1 MVIKNR
7 RIQTYLI
14 VAIALSLCSIS
25 FSVYTWQGSIQLH
38 TLMEAI
44 ATILAMF
51 IGVLSLLRFYSK
63 GGVNFLVLGA
73 GFIGIG
79 LLDGYHAIASS
90 IWLEP
95 YLASELSSLIP
106 WSWLAS
112 RLFLSVI
119 FLLVYFIHQ
128 WEIKYKLPENNLPSI
143 IYSFIILT
151 AFLSFIFFT
160 LTPLP
165 DGYYSGPLFYRPEEL
180 LPAVFLAAALT
191 GLLNQ
196 NEWKT
201 SAFTHWLVLSI
212 IVNLVTQ
219 LVVMPYSTSLFD
231 IQFNIAHILKIL
243 AYLCLLTGLC
253 ISVFRAFIDSDLQ
266 SNIRKKAQLSLESS
280 EIRNR
285 TIMNSLVDGLIS
297 INDKGIIENI
307 NNSACELFGYSK
319 LEVLGK
325 NIKLLMPE
333 PYHGEHDNYL
343 TNYKKTGEKKVIGKV
358 RHVTGRRKNAS
369 IFPMDLSVSEMT
381 IAGKTKYS
389 AIIRDDTARQ
399 HNENELISAKN
410 QAQSAA
416 EAKSNF
422 LATMSH
428 EIRTPMNGVLGMVEL
443 LQDTPLNPQQEDIIK
458 TISDSGNSLLEIIN
472 DILEYSKVEAGKIE
486 LELITFNLERTIY
499 DVTRLLLV
507 KAEEKDIEL
516 IFYYHTDCPNYVIGD
531 AGRIRQIML
540 NLVGNAIKFTNK
552 GQVIVEVKCLKQNDD
567 NLNVSIEVIDT
578 GIGLDNKSKDKLFD
592 SFTQADN
599 STSRTYGGTGL
610 GLTISKRLVEL
621 MNGKIDVDSESGKG
635 SRFWIEI
642 ELIKIAA
649 PEKLETLDLSNERIL
664 IVDDNPL
671 NLRILREQLN
681 KLHMLVDETTKPQ
694 EAIDLLKNAQQ
705 IGTPYKLAIID
716 NMMPIPCGADLGRE
730 IKKHNDIKHI
740 PLILLTS
747 ATGLGDAAIFKDIGF
762 SAYLT
767 KPILSDLLYK
777 TLTRV
782 LGLKDDNHND
792 RFLTQHSVL
801 EDELEKHK
809 RNIQLSA
816 NVLLVEDIIINQKVA
831 IGLMGGF
838 DFKIDI
844 ANNGKEALDKYSN
857 NTYDIILMDCQM
869 PIMDGFEATRKI
881 RETDQNIP
889 IIAVTANALS
899 TDREKCELA
908 GMNDYLVKPFNRR
921 QLTDI
926 LFRWLPLSKQNY
938 DEQDFK
944 EDTMNDNTINTIP
957 EPSSQPPLNI
967 KTLTDMKVAIGPVFD
982 ELIPAYIEQSDE
994 MINSMLELLE
1004 KEDISTLERYAHS
1017 MKSSSLNV
1025 GAEIISGY
1033 AMTLEDMCRSNQNE
1047 CDLKPQIELVINA
1060 YKQAKVA
1067 LQEFQKKGD

>member
-14 VAIALSLCSIS
+14 VALALSLCSLS

-63 GGVNFLVLGA
+63 GGTDFLVLGA

-90 IWLEP
+90 VWLEP
-95 YLASELSSLIP
+95 YLSSELSSLIP
-106 WSWLAS
+106 WSWFAS

-119 FLLVYFIHQ
+119 ILLLYYIRRCETKSKFSN
-128 WEIKYKLPENNLPSI
+128 KNLPSI
-143 IYSFIILT
+143 IYSFIIIT

-165 DGYYSGPLFYRPEEL
+165 DGYFSGPIFYRPEEL
-180 LPAVFLAAALT
+180 LPAVFLLTAVT
-191 GLLNQ
+191 GLLKQ
-196 NEWKT
+196 GEWKT

-219 LVVMPYSTSLFD
+219 LVVMPYSASLFD
-231 IQFNIAHILKIL
+231 IQFNTAHILKIL

-253 ISVFRAFIDSDLQ
+253 ISVFRAFIDADLQ
-266 SNIRKKAQLSLESS
+266 SDIRKRAQRSLESS

-297 INDKGIIENI
+297 INDKGVIENI

-333 PYHGEHDNYL
+333 PYHGEHDSYL
-343 TNYKKTGEKKVIGKV
+343 SNYKKTGKKQVIGKV

-369 IFPMDLSVSEMT
+369 IFPMDLSVSEMA

-389 AIIRDDTARQ
+389 AIIRDDTERQ
-399 HNENELISAKN
+399 HNENELINAKN

-507 KAEEKDIEL
+507 KAEEKGIEL
-516 IFYYHTDCPNYVIGD
+516 IFYYHTDCPKYVIGD

-540 NLVGNAIKFTNK
+540 NLVGNAIKFTNE
-552 GQVIVEVKCLKQNDD
+552 GQVVVEAKCLNQNDK
-567 NLNVSIEVIDT
+567 NLHISIEVVDT
-578 GIGLDNKSKDKLFD
+578 GIGLDNESKGKLFD

-621 MNGKIDVDSESGKG
+621 MNGKIDVDSKSGKG

-642 ELIKIAA
+642 ELIKTTP
-649 PEKLETLDLSNERIL
+649 PEKLETIDLSNERIL

-671 NLRILREQLN
+671 NLKILREQLN
-681 KLHMLVDETTKPQ
+681 KLHMLVDETSRPQ
-694 EAIDLLKNAQQ
+694 EVIELLKNAKQL
-705 IGTPYKLAIID
+705 GSPYKLAIID
-716 NMMPIPCGADLGRE
+716 NMMPMLCGADLGRE
-730 IKKHNDIKHI
+730 IMKHEDIKHI

-782 LGLKDDNHND
+782 LGLKDDNND
-792 RFLTQHSVL
+792 IFLTRHTVL
-801 EDELEKHK
+801 EDELENHRK
-809 RNIQLSA
+809 NLQLCA

-838 DFKIDI
+838 DFTIDI

-857 NTYDIILMDCQM
+857 NKYDIILMDCQM
-869 PIMDGFEATRKI
+869 PVMDGFEATRMI
-881 RETDQNIP
+881 RETNQTIP

-899 TDREKCELA
+899 TDRAKCELA
-908 GMNDYLVKPFNRR
+908 GMNDYLVKPFNRQ

-926 LFRWLPLSKQNY
+926 LSRWLPLSKQNY

-944 EDTMNDNTINTIP
+944 EDAMNNNTNNTNP
-957 EPSSQPPLNI
+957 EPSSLPPLNY
-967 KTLTDMKVAIGPVFD
+967 KTLTDMKAAIGPVFD
-982 ELIPAYIEQSDE
+982 ELIPAYFEQSDE

-1033 AMTLEDMCRSNQNE
+1033 AMTLEDMCRNE
-1047 CDLKPQIELVINA
+1047 KNESELKPQIELVINA
-1060 YKQAKVA
+1060 YKRAKAA
-1067 LQEFQKKGD
+1067 LIEFQEKGE